1 MRLEYCEQKD
11 GSTTTGRVPTV
22 INGPKAHNEGYMS
35 VPSVECVTEQ
45 RSAYVW
51 DADPTAT
58 PEHLKMHTP
67 VVDGG
72 PVLVVELTDRSTGRP
87 EPDVVY
93 SVISDERV
101 PQEVVPEDEVFLA
114 TMVATVTTDEE
125 VHRMDVPKVY
135 KSNGDLRIV
144 KSADRYAKASE
155 KDLLLANVSSMGL
168 CPIYKVIKEDK
179 VVCDFEHQRDMWK
192 SFNLQNSTDQKPCQ
206 ISSNAKVPVMEN
218 KRCKVLSQKTS
229 VFWEIKLQ
237 YEMSAQY
244 GGGFNMILYEHWR
257 SKWKKYSL
265 SSDLKSAMITLE
277 SRLFHMYLA
286 ID

>member
-1 MRLEYCEQKD
+1 M
-11 GSTTTGRVPTV
+11 
-22 INGPKAHNEGYMS
+22 
-35 VPSVECVTEQ
+35 EQ
-45 RSAYVW
+45 RSANALNDV
-51 DADPTAT
+51 
-58 PEHLKMHTP
+58 P
-67 VVDGG
+67 VVI
-72 PVLVVELTDRSTGRP
+72 PCLVEPARILDDEHAREMDSARVSVIEIQIMVTSVVPDAVPREVQTSEVHMMDAPEYIDENDRSTGRP
-87 EPDVVY
+87 EPDEV
-93 SVISDERV
+93 SGVISDERV
-101 PQEVVPEDEVFLA
+101 PQDKVPEDEVYLA

-179 VVCDFEHQRDMWK
+179 VVCDFEHQRDMGK